1 VLILTGADAAMPA
14 GAVVA
19 LVVLGLIELAL
30 VVFCIV
36 DIVRRPAVLGER
48 KWVWI
53 VIVLLFNLVG
63 SIIYLAIGRVQPPP
77 PETRADPTE
86 VGSRVT
92 AAADVLYGQARAARA
107 EGDGGPGDLPT
118 FPPPG
123 AEDDS

>member
-1 VLILTGADAAMPA
+1 VLILTGADAAMPT

-19 LVVLGLIELAL
+19 LVVLALIELAL

-36 DIVRRPAVLGER
+36 DIVRQPAVLGEH

-53 VIVLLFNLVG
+53 VIVLLFNLIG

-77 PETRADPTE
+77 PEAPTDSAE

-92 AAADVLYGQARAARA
+92 AAADILYGQSPGALD
-107 EGDGGPGDLPT
+107 ESLGDPPSSPLPL
-118 FPPPG
+118 

>member
-1 VLILTGADAAMPA
+1 MLILTGAETAMPP
-14 GAVVA
+14 GVVVA

-36 DIVRRPAVLGER
+36 DIVRRPAVLGEH

-53 VIVLLFNLVG
+53 VIVLLFNFIG

-77 PETRADPTE
+77 PETRAEPAE
-86 VGSRVT
+86 VGGRVT
-92 AAADVLYGQARAARA
+92 AAADILYGPA
-107 EGDGGPGDLPT
+107 
-118 FPPPG
+118 PG